1 MCKNCID
8 SICQNRCVP
17 PEPEAK
23 TNSVEIDDSRK
34 VTEVEFD
41 IKQIEVVYIA

>member
-23 TNSVEIDDSRK
+23 TNSVEIDDSLK
-34 VTEVEFD
+34 VTKVESD
-41 IKQIEVVYIA
+41 IKQIEVVFIA

>member
-23 TNSVEIDDSRK
+23 TNSVEVDDSLK
-34 VTEVEFD
+34 TTEVESD
-41 IKQIEVVYIA
+41 TKQIEVVFIA